1 MSLLTA
7 QIVKNCTILAGLYFI
22 FLKERA
28 RPNLRIFQ
36 YQIVELSEKIRKV
49 VTKKDQFEHFFAT

>member
-7 QIVKNCTILAGLYFI
+7 QIVKNCIILAGLYFI
-22 FLKERA
+22 FLKKRA

-36 YQIVELSEKIRKV
+36 YQIWNSVKRSEK
-49 VTKKDQFEHFFAT
+49 